1 MGAPPPLGFAV
12 HTSTPLPAD
21 HSRSSVSLM
30 TASKQETA
38 GMRIM
43 FWTWMILIAGG
54 LTVMIVLPLA
64 GR

>member
-1 MGAPPPLGFAV
+1 
-12 HTSTPLPAD
+12 
-21 HSRSSVSLM
+21 M

-54 LTVMIVLPLA
+54 LAVMIALPLA